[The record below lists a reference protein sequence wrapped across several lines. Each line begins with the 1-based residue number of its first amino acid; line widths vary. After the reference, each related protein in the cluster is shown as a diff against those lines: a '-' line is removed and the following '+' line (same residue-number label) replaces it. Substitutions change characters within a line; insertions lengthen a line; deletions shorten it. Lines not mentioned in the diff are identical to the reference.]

1 MEGVSNLERLP
12 PQSLEA
18 EQSVLGSMLQGGE
31 AITKVVEFLR
41 TDYFYREA
49 HRLIFAAIIEL
60 YNRGEPADLITVV
73 EVLKSK
79 DQLEAIGGTTY
90 LATLINSVP
99 TSANVEYHAKIVEE
113 KAMLRSLISA
123 GTQIVNWGYEGEG
136 QADTTLDKAEKA
148 VFSISQRGVH
158 QYFHPIK
165 EVVNNLYDSID
176 QKYSE
181 KGIIG
186 LPTGFADLDRMTS
199 GLQPSDL
206 IIIAGRTA
214 MGKTSLALNIA
225 QHASIR
231 EGIPVAIFSL
241 EMSKEQL
248 ALRML
253 CSEGNVNAH
262 RLRSACLEESDWP
275 KLTRAMGILSPAPI
289 FIDDTSNISC
299 AEVRGKARR
308 LKAEHKELGLIIVDY
323 LQLMQ
328 GRGLENRAQE
338 ISEIS
343 RSLKSLAREL
353 SVPVLAL
360 SQLSRA
366 VEKRE
371 QKRPQLSDLRESG
384 SIEQDADLVTFIY
397 RRQYY
402 ASLSQGV
409 TPEAG
414 EEMVEEAEI
423 IIAKQRNGPT
433 GSFKIGFEKDYTK
446 FVNLERYR
454 EEEE

>member
-1 MEGVSNLERLP
+1 MGEISNLERLP

-18 EQSVLGSMLQGGE
+18 EQSVLGSMLQEGE
-31 AITKVVEFLR
+31 AITKAVEFLR
-41 TDYFYREA
+41 ADYFYREA

-73 EVLKSK
+73 EILKSK

-90 LATLINSVP
+90 LATLINGVP
-99 TSANVEYHAKIVEE
+99 TSANVEYYAKIVEE

-136 QADTTLDKAEKA
+136 QADTTLDKAEKII
-148 VFSISQRGVH
+148 FSISQRGIH

-165 EVVNNLYDSID
+165 EVVDDLYDSID

-186 LPTGFADLDRMTS
+186 LPTGFADLDGMTS

-225 QHASIR
+225 QNVSIR
-231 EGIPVAIFSL
+231 ERIPVAIFSL

-262 RLRSACLEESDWP
+262 RLRSARLEESDWP
-275 KLTRAMGILSPAPI
+275 RLTRAMGVLSPAPI

-328 GRGLENRAQE
+328 GRGLENRVQE

-366 VEKRE
+366 VEKRD

-384 SIEQDADLVTFIY
+384 SIEQDADLVAFIY
-397 RRQYY
+397 REQYY
-402 ASLSQGV
+402 KSLSKGV
-409 TPEAG
+409 APETE
-414 EEMVEEAEI
+414 EEMVEETEI

-433 GSFKIGFEKDYTK
+433 GSFKIGFEKNYTK

>member
-1 MEGVSNLERLP
+1 MKEISNLERLP

-18 EQSVLGSMLQGGE
+18 EQSVLGSMLQEGE
-31 AITKVVEFLR
+31 AITKAVEFLR
-41 TDYFYREA
+41 ADYFYREA

-73 EVLKSK
+73 EILKSK

-90 LATLINSVP
+90 LATLINGVP
-99 TSANVEYHAKIVEE
+99 TSANVEYYAKIVEE

-136 QADTTLDKAEKA
+136 QADTTLDKAEKII
-148 VFSISQRGVH
+148 FSISQRGIH

-165 EVVNNLYDSID
+165 EVVDDLYDSID

-186 LPTGFADLDRMTS
+186 LPTGFADLDGMTS

-225 QHASIR
+225 QNVSIR
-231 EGIPVAIFSL
+231 ERIPVAIFSL

-262 RLRSACLEESDWP
+262 RLRSARLEESDWP
-275 KLTRAMGILSPAPI
+275 RLTRAMGVLSPAPI

-328 GRGLENRAQE
+328 GRGLENRVQE

-366 VEKRE
+366 VEKRD

-384 SIEQDADLVTFIY
+384 SIEQDADLVAFIY
-397 RRQYY
+397 REQYY
-402 ASLSQGV
+402 KSLSKGV
-409 TPEAG
+409 APETE
-414 EEMVEEAEI
+414 EEMVEETEI

-433 GSFKIGFEKDYTK
+433 GSFKIGFEKNYTK

>member
-1 MEGVSNLERLP
+1 MEEVSNLERLP

-18 EQSVLGSMLQGGE
+18 EQSVLGSMLQDGE
-31 AITKVVEFLR
+31 AITKAVEFLR
-41 TDYFYREA
+41 ADYFYREA
-49 HRLIFAAIIEL
+49 HRLIFAAIMEL

-73 EVLKSK
+73 EILKSK

-136 QADTTLDKAEKA
+136 KADTTLDKAEKV

-165 EVVNNLYDSID
+165 EVVDDLYDSID

-186 LPTGFADLDRMTS
+186 LPTGFVDLDRMTS

-225 QHASIR
+225 QHVSIR
-231 EGIPVAIFSL
+231 EKIPVAIFSL

-262 RLRSACLEESDWP
+262 RLRSARLEESDWP
-275 KLTRAMGILSPAPI
+275 KLTRAMGVLSPAPI

-397 RRQYY
+397 REQYY
-402 ASLSQGV
+402 KSLSQGV
-409 TPEAG
+409 TPEAE
-414 EEMVEEAEI
+414 EEMVEETEI

-433 GSFKIGFEKDYTK
+433 GSFRIGFLKDYTK
-446 FVNLERYR
+446 FVNLEKYR
-454 EEEE
+454 GEEE